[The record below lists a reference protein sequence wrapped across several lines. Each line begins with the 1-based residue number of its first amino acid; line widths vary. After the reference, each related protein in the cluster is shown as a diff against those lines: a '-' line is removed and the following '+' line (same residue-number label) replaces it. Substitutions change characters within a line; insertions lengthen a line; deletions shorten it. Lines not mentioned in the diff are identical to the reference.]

1 MYKYKTKIPVFG
13 RRSSEL
19 QWLKK
24 NWPEYQYLEG
34 YDKNSNV
41 WKDKIIIPMLT
52 EKGPGFHHFEG

>member
-1 MYKYKTKIPVFG
+1 MFG

-52 EKGPGFHHFEG
+52 EKGPEFHHFEG